1 MKALQVPRAERS
13 SWFIYQWHT
22 CNHTGCCIKHY
33 PEHMWHTSLFPWI
46 LYNFTFW
53 QILEENFEKKTN
65 KKACQISSALTLQG
79 VVWRFKICK
88 VTLSRRERRKSSNW
102 YVKAL
107 DHCRITIK
115 LSLWCSTALPEVI
128 STLSGRCILPARDLW
143 LLLVGLMKDLCLSLF
158 QFISILP
165 YPALSAL
172 GLTSVIGLC
181 AYLHIVIKCWGKTE
195 RRSLRSFIKMQ
206 ACC

>member
-1 MKALQVPRAERS
+1 MLYKTLPWAHVRYK
-13 SWFIYQWHT
+13 FISLNSVQLY
-22 CNHTGCCIKHY
+22 GKH
-33 PEHMWHTSLFPWI
+33 
-46 LYNFTFW
+46 
-53 QILEENFEKKTN
+53 LEKNFEKKNPN

-79 VVWRFKICK
+79 IVWRLKICK
-88 VTLSRRERRKSSNW
+88 VTLSRREKGKSSNW
-102 YVKAL
+102 KTL

-115 LSLWCSTALPEVI
+115 LSQWWSTALPEVI

-158 QFISILP
+158 QFISILS

-195 RRSLRSFIKMQ
+195 GSSLRSFIKMQ
-206 ACC
+206 ARC